1 MQSGLTASSGR
12 QHPHKSSRRLKSSKA
27 ARASD
32 NSFSNHTTLTL
43 QSTVKTDDDLHS
55 INLPSHVS
63 QLQQAAQIQTINN
76 QEANLSKVQG
86 VSLWQVIL
94 NACFHLSP
102 DCLLYT

>member
-1 MQSGLTASSGR
+1 MQSGLQA
-12 QHPHKSSRRLKSSKA
+12 HKSSRRLKPSKA
-27 ARASD
+27 HGSD
-32 NSFSNHTTLTL
+32 ASFSNHTTLTL

-63 QLQQAAQIQTINN
+63 QLQQGAQIQTINN
-76 QEANLSKVQG
+76 QEANLAKVQG

-102 DCLLYT
+102 ELPPRQR